1 MAQTKTYTYRFGII
15 KTNDSNIQIDGA
27 EFKIYD
33 YRDIE
38 NYDPIRLVK
47 IENEEGQTV
56 YRRATAKEIQAG
68 LTTDTI
74 VAGNVLLTG
83 FDAST
88 YYLSETK
95 APEGF
100 NRSSEVKEI
109 TIRLNSLV
117 TVEKINSEV
126 ENDDGTTTIV
136 EQIKYISGGVQVI
149 NYNGSLLPSTG
160 GIGTTVFYIVGGIL
174 VLLAIVLF
182 AVKSMRKKEQNLLK

>member
-1 MAQTKTYTYRFGII
+1 M
-15 KTNDSNIQIDGA
+15 
-27 EFKIYD
+27 
-33 YRDIE
+33 
-38 NYDPIRLVK
+38 
-47 IENEEGQTV
+47 
-56 YRRATAKEIQAG
+56 
-68 LTTDTI
+68 
-74 VAGNVLLTG
+74 
-83 FDAST
+83 
-88 YYLSETK
+88 
-95 APEGF
+95 
-100 NRSSEVKEI
+100 KEI